1 MINADDPQSG
11 KPSDHLVPVC
21 TPHTDRHK
29 PPALNY
35 RIIKY
40 RILPQSKVRKFGEW
54 ITSED
59 WDCVVQNEDPTE
71 QVKHF
76 ERILSEKLN
85 LFCPEN
91 L

>member
-1 MINADDPQSG
+1 MKFALRFIG
-11 KPSDHLVPVC
+11 ITPS
-21 TPHTDRHK
+21 
-29 PPALNY
+29 NY

-40 RILPQSKVRKFGEW
+40 RPLPQSKVRKFGEW